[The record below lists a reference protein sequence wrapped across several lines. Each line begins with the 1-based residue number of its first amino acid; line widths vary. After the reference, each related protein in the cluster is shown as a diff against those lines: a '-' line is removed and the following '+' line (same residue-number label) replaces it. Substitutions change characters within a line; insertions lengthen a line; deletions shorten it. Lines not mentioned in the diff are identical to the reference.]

1 MHIAAAAPSSLL
13 MHAGGAKITEPLI
26 LAALKN
32 DLDGIISRE
41 EALFRA
47 DDKNQMKAFFES

>member
-1 MHIAAAAPSSLL
+1 VDTLYITHP
-13 MHAGGAKITEPLI
+13 GGAKITEPLI

-41 EALFRA
+41 E
-47 DDKNQMKAFFES
+47 